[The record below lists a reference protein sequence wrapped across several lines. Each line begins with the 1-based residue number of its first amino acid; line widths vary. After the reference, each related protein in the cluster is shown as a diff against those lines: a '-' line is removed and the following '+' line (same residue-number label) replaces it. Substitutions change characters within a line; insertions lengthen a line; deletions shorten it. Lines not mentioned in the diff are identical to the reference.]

1 MQEFEQADVGARRL
15 LVDGERLCDGSHC
28 GHRSRSGGQVAQEHG
43 EQIRSADVDEVGHV
57 ARDECG
63 EVVLQPRPAPVRR
76 ANGERRE
83 ATRRDALS
91 VRRPTD
97 AGRLERRRGVPL
109 PESVEP
115 CRHAGAGEL
124 GLGERAQRHSLHSP
138 RQRVSDARRE
148 QEVRR
153 AGDEESSGA
162 GVAVDLGLE
171 CQHELRRALKLVDE
185 GAIAEPCDE
194 SGRSSTAAR
203 RTFASSSVTAGSP

>member
-1 MQEFEQADVGARRL
+1 MW
-15 LVDGERLCDGSHC
+15 
-28 GHRSRSGGQVAQEHG
+28 
-43 EQIRSADVDEVGHV
+43 
-57 ARDECG
+57 
-63 EVVLQPRPAPVRR
+63 R

-115 CRHAGAGEL
+115 YRHADAGEL

-153 AGDEESSGA
+153 ARDEESPGA
-162 GVAVDLGLE
+162 RVAVDLGLE
-171 CQHELRRALKLVDE
+171 CQPELRRALKLVDE
-185 GAIAEPCDE
+185 GAVTEPCDE
-194 SGRSSTAAR
+194 SRRIFDGGSQDVRVVKRDRRQPMILRDADTQGRLAGLPRAFDRDDAGIGQSGGDAR
-203 RTFASSSVTAGSP
+203 GGVPCDEQRIHGTP